1 MVRWALAAALISVF
15 GGAHAEGARAYGAIG
30 GWAYDITGT
39 YTNTSELDL
48 QDDLGLRSTARAD
61 YALGYAPARFG
72 WVPAL
77 EFGYTHIA
85 ADGQQT
91 FSLLPTT
98 PISPVIGL
106 LPVNTD
112 SVVDDRTSIN
122 DFELTVRWPWQLG
135 HFTLLGGLT
144 VTTLNGTVVTADES
158 NGQQV
163 TQKVRETFPLLSLGL
178 EWQPAPS
185 LRFSLSGDYVQYQ
198 DNRANEIEARLLWKF
213 LGPVGLEAGYRQR
226 RYKFTE
232 PMNSLDA
239 RVSGA
244 LIRLVMELPL

>member
-1 MVRWALAAALISVF
+1 MVRWALAVALGLVF
-15 GGAHAEGARAYGAIG
+15 SGAHAEGARAYGALG

-48 QDDLGLRSTARAD
+48 QDDLGLRSTARSD

-77 EFGYTHIA
+77 EFGYTRIA

-98 PISPVIGL
+98 PITGL

-112 SVVDDRTSIN
+112 TVVDDRTSIN
-122 DFELTVRWPWQLG
+122 DFELTARWPWQLG
-135 HFTLLGGLT
+135 QFTLLGGFT

-158 NGQQV
+158 SGQQQ
-163 TQKVRETFPLLSLGL
+163 TQKVNEIFPLLSLGL
-178 EWQPAPS
+178 QWQPRPS
-185 LRFSLSGDYVQYQ
+185 LRFSLSGDYVQYKS
-198 DNRANEIEARLLWKF
+198 NRADELEARVLWKF
-213 LGPVGLEAGYRQR
+213 LGPVGLEVGYRQR
-226 RYKFTE
+226 RYKIIE
-232 PMNSLDA
+232 PMNSLNA
-239 RVSGA
+239 KVSGA
-244 LIRLVMELPL
+244 LVRVVMELPL